1 MTYENMEEILRGHRE
16 ARCRAAAVALTKRGF
31 DARVAVSTEES
42 VREVLSII
50 PPDAAVGC
58 GGSATLRQLEL
69 LDRLRERGNRVVAHE
84 PGMDPVEALAIRKEA
99 VACPC
104 FMASANAVTLEG
116 EIMNVDGIGNRVAGT
131 IFGPSTVVIVAG
143 ANKIVEDIAAA
154 RTRIREYAAPANA
167 RRLGIP
173 VPCVETGHCVD
184 CAAEANICRVTT
196 IMHRPPGLTDVKVI
210 LVPEELGL

>member
-1 MTYENMEEILRGHRE
+1 MDEVLFEHRA
-16 ARCRAAAVALTKRGF
+16 ARARAAAKALTKRGF
-31 DARVAVSTEES
+31 DARFVDSAEAG

-58 GGSATLRQLEL
+58 GGSVTVRQMGL

-84 PGMDPVEALAIRKEA
+84 QGMDPMDALAIRKEA
-99 VACPC
+99 VTCPC
-104 FMASANAVTLEG
+104 FLASANAVTLEG

-143 ANKIVEDIAAA
+143 ANKIVEDLAAA

-167 RRLGIP
+167 RRLGIA
-173 VPCVETGHCVD
+173 VPCVEAGHCLD
-184 CAAEANICRVTT
+184 CASEANICRVSV

-210 LVPEELGL
+210 LVPEELGF

>member
-1 MTYENMEEILRGHRE
+1 MDEVLFEHRA
-16 ARCRAAAVALTKRGF
+16 ARERAAAKALTKRGF
-31 DARVAVSTEES
+31 DARFVDSAEAG

-58 GGSATLRQLEL
+58 GGSVTVRQMGLP
-69 LDRLRERGNRVVAHE
+69 DRLRERGNRVVAHE
-84 PGMDPVEALAIRKEA
+84 QGMDPMDALAIRKEA
-99 VACPC
+99 VTCPC
-104 FMASANAVTLEG
+104 FLASANAVTLEG

-143 ANKIVEDIAAA
+143 ANKIVEDLAAA

-167 RRLGIP
+167 RRLGIA
-173 VPCVETGHCVD
+173 VPCVEAGHCLD
-184 CAAEANICRVTT
+184 CASEANICRVSV

-210 LVPEELGL
+210 LVPEELGF

>member
-1 MTYENMEEILRGHRE
+1 MSYDQMESVWNEHLVV
-16 ARCRAAAVALTKRGF
+16 RCRAAAKALNKRGF
-31 DARVAVSTEES
+31 DARSAASAEEAIG
-42 VREVLSII
+42 EVFSII

-58 GGSATLRQLEL
+58 GGSVTLRQIGL

-84 PGMDPVEALAIRKEA
+84 QGMEPEEALAIRKES
-99 VACPC
+99 VTCPC
-104 FMASANAVTLEG
+104 FLASANAVTLEG

-154 RTRIREYAAPANA
+154 RTRIREHAAPANA
-167 RRLGIP
+167 RRLGIS
-173 VPCVETGHCVD
+173 VPCVETGHCLD
-184 CAAEANICRVTT
+184 CSSEANICRVSV

-210 LVPEELGL
+210 LVPEELGF